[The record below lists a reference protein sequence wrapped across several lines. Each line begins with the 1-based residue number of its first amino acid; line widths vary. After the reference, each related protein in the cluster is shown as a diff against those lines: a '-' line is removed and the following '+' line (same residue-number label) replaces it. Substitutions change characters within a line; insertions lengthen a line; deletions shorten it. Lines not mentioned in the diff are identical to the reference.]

1 LNWKDEMDS
10 SVVTKGPSGPR
21 ADGSDTGAQGVLGSS
36 AGSRPGLVLK
46 MPVHP
51 LARLGGRPFRGVMP
65 RRTVRLRLTALYG
78 GLFLVSG
85 AALLA
90 ITYLLVAGL
99 PPAIAGRPFRPLGP
113 PSRGGP
119 AVALCPL
126 SQGFQKV
133 QSCLHAVALAQQ
145 SADLHGLL
153 IRSGI
158 ALVIMAVISV
168 WLGWLIAGRVLRP
181 LQVITSTTR
190 QISEENLHQ
199 RLTLPGPLD
208 ELTELG
214 DTIDGLLGRL
224 EDAFDAQR
232 NFVANASH
240 ELRTPLA
247 MMRTSLDVA
256 EAKSP
261 PVSQDASVLA
271 GKVREGLDQAD
282 RLVESFLVLA
292 RAQRGVMT
300 DLTTVCLPEVV
311 STALEARTADT
322 ADMGLTVRLQLGRAD
337 VTGSQTLLAQMVAN
351 LVGNAIRHNQPG
363 GFIDVTTHADACA
376 VRLIVENGG
385 AVLDPDQVAQLSQP
399 FKRLGADRTG
409 SAGGVGLGLSIVAA
423 IVAAHRGTLGLQP
436 GLAGGLRALIELPQA
451 GPPSPNGARG

>member
-1 LNWKDEMDS
+1 
-10 SVVTKGPSGPR
+10 VAHGAP
-21 ADGSDTGAQGVLGSS
+21 GSP
-36 AGSRPGLVLK
+36 AGSPPGLVLK
-46 MPVHP
+46 MPAGP
-51 LARLGGRPFRGVMP
+51 LARLGGRSSRGVMP

-99 PPAIAGRPFRPLGP
+99 PAAIPGRPFGALGP

-119 AVALCPL
+119 TRPSCPL
-126 SQGFQKV
+126 SQGFQ
-133 QSCLHAVALAQQ
+133 QNESCLHAFALAQQ

-158 ALVIMAVISV
+158 ALVIMAVLSI
-168 WLGWLIAGRVLRP
+168 WLGWLMAGRMLRP
-181 LQVITSTTR
+181 LRVITSTTR
-190 QISEENLHQ
+190 RISEENLHE

-208 ELTELG
+208 ELAELG

-224 EDAFDAQR
+224 EGALDAQR

-256 EAKSP
+256 EGKSP

-300 DLTTVCLPEVV
+300 DLTTVCLPQLV
-311 STALEARTADT
+311 STALDARTEDVAGMHL
-322 ADMGLTVRLQLGRAD
+322 AVRSRLGDAD
-337 VTGSQTLLAQMVAN
+337 VAGNESLLARMVAN
-351 LVGNAIRHNQPG
+351 LVGNAIGHNQPG
-363 GFIDVTTHADACA
+363 GFIDVTTEADGSA
-376 VRLIVENGG
+376 VRLIVESGG
-385 AVLDPDQVAQLSQP
+385 PLLDPDEVEQLAQP
-399 FKRLGADRTG
+399 FKRLGAERTG
-409 SAGGVGLGLSIVAA
+409 SANGVGLGLSVVAA
-423 IVAAHRGTLGLQP
+423 IVAAHRGTLDLYAGP
-436 GLAGGLRALIELPQA
+436 GGGLRACIELPRA
-451 GPPSPNGARG
+451 GPASPNGAHG

>member
-1 LNWKDEMDS
+1 MDIS
-10 SVVTKGPSGPR
+10 ALTNGRPR
-21 ADGSDTGAQGVLGSS
+21 A
-36 AGSRPGLVLK
+36 AGSG
-46 MPVHP
+46 
-51 LARLGGRPFRGVMP
+51 RLSRGVMP

-90 ITYLLVAGL
+90 ITYLLAAGL
-99 PPAIAGRPFRPLGP
+99 PPAIPRPAWLGSGQGP
-113 PSRGGP
+113 PSRSPGVPSCSP
-119 AVALCPL
+119 AH
-126 SQGFQKV
+126 GFPG
-133 QSCLHAVALAQQ
+133 SCLEAFALAQQ
-145 SADLHGLL
+145 RADLHGLL

-158 ALVIMAVISV
+158 ALVIMAVLSI
-168 WLGWLIAGRVLRP
+168 WLGWLMAGRVLRP

-190 QISEENLHQ
+190 QISEENLHE

-214 DTIDGLLGRL
+214 DTIDELLGRL

-232 NFVANASH
+232 TFVANASH

-256 EAKSP
+256 RAKSP

-300 DLTTVCLPEVV
+300 DLATVCLPELV
-311 STALEARTADT
+311 SIALEARTADT
-322 ADMGLTVRLQLGRAD
+322 ASLHLSVRVQPGDAH
-337 VTGSQTLLAQMVAN
+337 VVGSQMLLARLVDN
-351 LVGNAIRHNQPG
+351 LVDNAIRHNRPG
-363 GFIDVTTHADACA
+363 GFIDVTTEAGASA
-376 VRLIVENGG
+376 ARLIVENGG
-385 AVLDPDQVAQLSQP
+385 PLLDPDEVAQLSQP
-399 FKRLGADRTG
+399 FKRLGAERTG
-409 SAGGVGLGLSIVAA
+409 SASGVGLGLSIVAA
-423 IVAAHRGTLGLQP
+423 IVAAHRGAFDLEAGS
-436 GLAGGLRALIELPQA
+436 GGGLRVYIELPRA
-451 GPPSPNGARG
+451 GPPSPNGAHR

>member
-1 LNWKDEMDS
+1 MQS
-10 SVVTKGPSGPR
+10 SVVTNRPSERP
-21 ADGSDTGAQGVLGSS
+21 ADTSHVEL
-36 AGSRPGLVLK
+36 
-46 MPVHP
+46 
-51 LARLGGRPFRGVMP
+51 LARLGERLPRGVVP
-65 RRTVRLRLTALYG
+65 RRTVRRRLTALYG
-78 GLFLVSG
+78 GLFLVCG

-90 ITYLLVAGL
+90 ITYLLVGGFPAAL
-99 PPAIAGRPFRPLGP
+99 PGGRLFGAFGP

-119 AVALCPL
+119 TPSRCPL
-126 SQGFQKV
+126 SQGFPKT
-133 QSCLHAVALAQQ
+133 QSCLRAIALATQA
-145 SADLHGLL
+145 ADLHGLL

-158 ALVIMAVISV
+158 ALIIMAVLSI
-168 WLGWLIAGRVLRP
+168 WLGWLVAGRVLRP

-190 QISEENLHQ
+190 QISEENLHE

-214 DTIDGLLGRL
+214 DTIDGLLERL
-224 EDAFDAQR
+224 EGAFDAQR

-300 DLTTVCLPEVV
+300 DLTTVSLPQVV
-311 STALEARTADT
+311 SAALAARTADT
-322 ADMGLTVRLQLGRAD
+322 AEMHLAARVQLGSAD
-337 VTGSQTLLAQMVAN
+337 VVGSQTLLARMVAN

-363 GFIDVTTHADACA
+363 GFIDVRTESDACA
-376 VRLIVENGG
+376 ARLIVENGG
-385 AVLDPDQVAQLSQP
+385 ALLDPDEVAQLSEP
-399 FKRLGADRTG
+399 FKRLGAERTG
-409 SAGGVGLGLSIVAA
+409 SATGVGLGLSIVAS
-423 IVAAHRGTLGLQP
+423 IVTAHRGTLDLQAGP
-436 GLAGGLRALIELPQA
+436 EGGLRVLIELPQA
-451 GPPSPNGARG
+451 GPPSANRAHQ

>member
-1 LNWKDEMDS
+1 MDS
-10 SVVTKGPSGPR
+10 SAVTKGPSGPR
-21 ADGSDTGAQGVLGSS
+21 ADGSDTEAHGAPGSP
-36 AGSRPGLVLK
+36 AGSRPWLVLK
-46 MPVHP
+46 MPVRP
-51 LARLGGRPFRGVMP
+51 LARLGERFSRGVMP
-65 RRTVRLRLTALYG
+65 RRTVRLRLIALYG

-99 PPAIAGRPFRPLGP
+99 PAPIPHPPWFGP
-113 PSRGGP
+113 RYGLPSRFPGAPSCPP
-119 AVALCPL
+119 ADGLLGL
-126 SQGFQKV
+126 S
-133 QSCLHAVALAQQ
+133 SCLHAFALAQQ

-158 ALVIMAVISV
+158 ALVIMAVLSI
-168 WLGWLIAGRVLRP
+168 WLGWLMAGRVLRP

-190 QISEENLHQ
+190 QISEENLHE

-214 DTIDGLLGRL
+214 DTIDGLLERL

-271 GKVREGLDQAD
+271 AKVREGLDQAD

-311 STALEARTADT
+311 STALEARTADR
-322 ADMGLTVRLQLGRAD
+322 ANMHLAVRAQLGDAH
-337 VTGSQTLLAQMVAN
+337 VIGSQTLLAQMVAN

-363 GFIDVTTHADACA
+363 GFIRVTTEADARA
-376 VRLIVENGG
+376 ARLIVENGG
-385 AVLDPDQVAQLSQP
+385 PLLDSDQVAQLSQP

-409 SAGGVGLGLSIVAA
+409 SASGVGLGLSIVAA
-423 IVAAHRGTLGLQP
+423 IVAAHRGTLDLQAGP
-436 GLAGGLRALIELPQA
+436 GGGLRVRIELPPA
-451 GPPSPNGARG
+451 VPRPNGAHG

>member
-1 LNWKDEMDS
+1 VDS
-10 SVVTKGPSGPR
+10 SVVTKEPSGPQ
-21 ADGSDTGAQGVLGSS
+21 AEGGDTVAHGAPGSP
-36 AGSRPGLVLK
+36 AGPCPGLVLK
-46 MPVHP
+46 MPVHH
-51 LARLGGRPFRGVMP
+51 LARLGGLASRGVMP
-65 RRTVRLRLTALYG
+65 CRTVRLRLTALYG

-99 PPAIAGRPFRPLGP
+99 PIRFPPPGGAGGRASRVPHRP
-113 PSRGGP
+113 PSCSP
-119 AVALCPL
+119 AQGLC
-126 SQGFQKV
+126 G
-133 QSCLHAVALAQQ
+133 HAFAFAQQ
-145 SADLHGLL
+145 TAVLHGLL

-158 ALVIMAVISV
+158 ALVIMAVISI
-168 WLGWLIAGRVLRP
+168 WLGWLIAGHVLRP

-190 QISEENLHQ
+190 QISEENLHE
-199 RLTLPGPLD
+199 RLTLPGPRD

-224 EDAFDAQR
+224 EGAFDAHR

-261 PVSQDASVLA
+261 PVSPDASVLA

-300 DLTTVCLPEVV
+300 DLTTVCLAEVV
-311 STALEARTADT
+311 STTLDARTTDVT
-322 ADMGLTVRLQLGRAD
+322 DMGLAVRLQLGDAD
-337 VTGSQTLLAQMVAN
+337 VIGSQTLLAQMVAN
-351 LVGNAIRHNQPG
+351 LIGNAIRHNQPG
-363 GFIDVTTHADACA
+363 GFIDVTTEADAFD
-376 VRLIVENGG
+376 VLLVVENGG
-385 AVLDPDQVAQLSQP
+385 PLLDPDQVAQLSQP
-399 FKRLGADRTG
+399 FRRLGAERTR
-409 SAGGVGLGLSIVAA
+409 SASGVGLGLSIVAA
-423 IVAAHRGTLGLQP
+423 IVAAHRGTLDLQP
-436 GLAGGLRALIELPQA
+436 GPDGGLHVRIELPRA
-451 GPPSPNGARG
+451 GPPSPNGAHG

>member
-1 LNWKDEMDS
+1 M
-10 SVVTKGPSGPR
+10 VH
-21 ADGSDTGAQGVLGSS
+21 GAPGSS
-36 AGSRPGLVLK
+36 AEPRPGLVLK
-46 MPVHP
+46 MPVRS
-51 LARLGGRPFRGVMP
+51 LARLGERLSRGVMP

-99 PPAIAGRPFRPLGP
+99 PIRFPPPGGVGGLPSRVPQRP
-113 PSRGGP
+113 PSCSP
-119 AVALCPL
+119 A
-126 SQGFQKV
+126 QGF
-133 QSCLHAVALAQQ
+133 CGHPFALAQQ
-145 SADLHGLL
+145 TAVLHGLL

-158 ALVIMAVISV
+158 ALVIMAVLSI
-168 WLGWLIAGRVLRP
+168 WLGWLMAGHVLRP

-190 QISEENLHQ
+190 QISDENLHE

-214 DTIDGLLGRL
+214 DTIDALLGRL
-224 EDAFDAQR
+224 EGAFDAQR

-256 EAKSP
+256 EAKSSS
-261 PVSQDASVLA
+261 VSQDASVLA

-300 DLTTVCLPEVV
+300 DLTTVCLPEIV
-311 STALEARTADT
+311 STALDARTAEV
-322 ADMGLTVRLQLGRAD
+322 AGMHLAVRLQLGDAD
-337 VTGSQTLLAQMVAN
+337 VVGSETLLARMVAN

-363 GFIDVTTHADACA
+363 GFIDVTTEADAFA
-376 VRLIVENGG
+376 VRLVVENGG
-385 AVLDPDQVAQLSQP
+385 PSLDPDQVAQLSQP
-399 FKRLGADRTG
+399 FKRLGAERTG

-423 IVAAHRGTLGLQP
+423 IVAAHRGSLDLQEGP
-436 GLAGGLRALIELPQA
+436 GGGLRVGIELPQA
-451 GPPSPNGARG
+451 GPPSPGAHG

>member
-1 LNWKDEMDS
+1 
-10 SVVTKGPSGPR
+10 
-21 ADGSDTGAQGVLGSS
+21 
-36 AGSRPGLVLK
+36 
-46 MPVHP
+46 
-51 LARLGGRPFRGVMP
+51 MP

-99 PPAIAGRPFRPLGP
+99 PAAVPFPLGRFGGAPSRRGPPTRFPGRCCESPHAIA
-113 PSRGGP
+113 
-119 AVALCPL
+119 
-126 SQGFQKV
+126 
-133 QSCLHAVALAQQ
+133 LATQA
-145 SADLHGLL
+145 ADLHGLL

-158 ALVIMAVISV
+158 ALVVMAVLSI
-168 WLGWLIAGRVLRP
+168 WLGWLVAGRVLRP
-181 LQVITSTTR
+181 LQVITSATR
-190 QISEENLHQ
+190 QISEENLHE

-214 DTIDGLLGRL
+214 DTIDGLLERL
-224 EDAFDAQR
+224 EGAFDAQR

-256 EAKSP
+256 EAKSD
-261 PVSQDASVLA
+261 VSPDASVLA

-300 DLTTVCLPEVV
+300 DLTTVSLPRVV
-311 STALEARTADT
+311 STAVEARKAD
-322 ADMGLTVRLQLGRAD
+322 AAKLDLAVRVQLTDAD
-337 VTGSQTLLAQMVAN
+337 VTGSDTLLARMIAN

-363 GFIDVTTHADACA
+363 GFIDVTTEADACA
-376 VRLIVENGG
+376 ARLIVENGG
-385 AVLDPDQVAQLSQP
+385 PLLDPDEVAQLSQP
-399 FKRLGADRTG
+399 FKRLGAERTS
-409 SAGGVGLGLSIVAA
+409 SANGVGLGLSIVAA
-423 IVAAHRGTLGLQP
+423 IVTAHRGELDLQARP
-436 GLAGGLRALIELPQA
+436 RGGLRVCIELPPA
-451 GPPSPNGARG
+451 CARSPHGAIG

>member
-1 LNWKDEMDS
+1 MDS
-10 SVVTKGPSGPR
+10 SAVTKGPSRPR
-21 ADGSDTGAQGVLGSS
+21 AEGSDTVSPGATGSP
-36 AGSRPGLVLK
+36 AGSRPGLVLNK
-46 MPVHP
+46 PVEL
-51 LARLGGRPFRGVMP
+51 LARLGERSLRGVTP

-78 GLFLVSG
+78 GLFLVCG

-90 ITYLLVAGL
+90 ITYLLVAGF
-99 PPAIAGRPFRPLGP
+99 PAALSGRPFGAFGP
-113 PSRGGP
+113 PSRDLP
-119 AVALCPL
+119 SRPPCPP
-126 SQGFQKV
+126 SQGFSRL
-133 QSCLHAVALAQQ
+133 QSCLHAIALAQQ

-158 ALVIMAVISV
+158 ALLIMAVLSI
-168 WLGWLIAGRVLRP
+168 WLGWLMAGRVLRP

-190 QISEENLHQ
+190 QISEENLHE

-214 DTIDGLLGRL
+214 DTIDGLLERL
-224 EDAFDAQR
+224 EGAFAAQR
-232 NFVANASH
+232 IFVANASH

-256 EAKSP
+256 EAKFP

-292 RAQRGVMT
+292 RAHRGVMT

-311 STALEARTADT
+311 STALDARTADVT
-322 ADMGLTVRLQLGRAD
+322 DMHLAVRLQLGDGD
-337 VTGSQTLLAQMVAN
+337 VIGSQTLLAQLVAN

-363 GFIDVTTHADACA
+363 GFIDVTTEADAFA
-376 VRLIVENGG
+376 VRLVVENGG
-385 AVLDPDQVAQLSQP
+385 PLLDPDEVAQLSQP

-409 SAGGVGLGLSIVAA
+409 PAGGVGLGLSIVAA
-423 IVAAHRGTLGLQP
+423 IVTAHRGTLDLQAGP
-436 GLAGGLRALIELPQA
+436 GGGLRVLVELPQA
-451 GPPSPNGARG
+451 GPPSPNGVHR

>member
-1 LNWKDEMDS
+1 
-10 SVVTKGPSGPR
+10 VARGAP
-21 ADGSDTGAQGVLGSS
+21 GSP

-46 MPVHP
+46 MPVRP
-51 LARLGGRPFRGVMP
+51 LARLGERVSRGAIP
-65 RRTVRLRLTALYG
+65 RRTVRLRLTAVYG

-99 PPAIAGRPFRPLGP
+99 PATLPRFPEGFSGAPSRSRPEKRSFPPCCSSPRAIAF
-113 PSRGGP
+113 
-119 AVALCPL
+119 
-126 SQGFQKV
+126 
-133 QSCLHAVALAQQ
+133 AQQ
-145 SADLHGLL
+145 TADLHGLL

-158 ALVIMAVISV
+158 ALVIMAVLSI
-168 WLGWLIAGRVLRP
+168 WLGWFMAGRVLRP

-214 DTIDGLLGRL
+214 DTIDGLLERL
-224 EDAFDAQR
+224 EGAFDAQR

-261 PVSQDASVLA
+261 PASQDASVLA

-300 DLTTVCLPEVV
+300 DLTTVSLPQLV

-322 ADMGLTVRLQLGRAD
+322 ADMGLAVRLQLGDAD
-337 VTGSQTLLAQMVAN
+337 VIGSEALLARMVAN

-363 GFIDVTTHADACA
+363 GFIDVTTEADACA
-376 VRLIVENGG
+376 ARLIVENGG
-385 AVLDPDQVAQLSQP
+385 PLLDPDDVEQLAQP
-399 FKRLGADRTG
+399 FKRLGAERTG
-409 SAGGVGLGLSIVAA
+409 SADGVGLGLSIVAA
-423 IVAAHRGTLGLQP
+423 IVAAHRGTLDLQAAP
-436 GLAGGLRALIELPQA
+436 RGGLRVHIELPLA
-451 GPPSPNGARG
+451 GPAGRNGSHR

>member
-1 LNWKDEMDS
+1 
-10 SVVTKGPSGPR
+10 VAHGTSGS
-21 ADGSDTGAQGVLGSS
+21 A

-51 LARLGGRPFRGVMP
+51 LARLGERLSRGVMP
-65 RRTVRLRLTALYG
+65 RRTVRLRLTAVYG

-99 PPAIAGRPFRPLGP
+99 PAALPRFPTTPPRRPCCASRPF
-113 PSRGGP
+113 
-119 AVALCPL
+119 
-126 SQGFQKV
+126 SQGFP
-133 QSCLHAVALAQQ
+133 SPHAIAFAQQ
-145 SADLHGLL
+145 AADLHGLL

-158 ALVIMAVISV
+158 ALVIMAVLSI
-168 WLGWLIAGRVLRP
+168 WLGWVMAGRVLRP
-181 LQVITSTTR
+181 LQVITSATR
-190 QISEENLHQ
+190 QISEENLHE

-224 EDAFDAQR
+224 EEAFDAQR

-261 PVSQDASVLA
+261 PVSQDACVLA

-300 DLTTVCLPEVV
+300 DLTTVSLPQVV
-311 STALEARTADT
+311 SAALDARTADA
-322 ADMGLTVRLQLGRAD
+322 ADMGLAVRLQLGDAD
-337 VTGSQTLLAQMVAN
+337 VTGSQTLIARMVAN

-363 GFIDVTTHADACA
+363 GFIDAITEADACA
-376 VRLIVENGG
+376 ARLIVENGG
-385 AVLDPDQVAQLSQP
+385 PLLDADEVEQLAQP
-399 FKRLGADRTG
+399 FKRLGAERTG
-409 SAGGVGLGLSIVAA
+409 CADGVGLGLSIVAA
-423 IVAAHRGTLGLQP
+423 IVAAHRGTLDLQP
-436 GLAGGLRALIELPQA
+436 GPGGGLRACIELPQA
-451 GPPSPNGARG
+451 GPPSPNRAHG

>member
-1 LNWKDEMDS
+1 MQS
-10 SVVTKGPSGPR
+10 SVVTNRPSERP
-21 ADGSDTGAQGVLGSS
+21 ADTSHVEL
-36 AGSRPGLVLK
+36 
-46 MPVHP
+46 
-51 LARLGGRPFRGVMP
+51 LARLGERLPRGVMP

-78 GLFLVSG
+78 GLFLVCG

-90 ITYLLVAGL
+90 ITYLLVAGFPAEL
-99 PPAIAGRPFRPLGP
+99 PGRPSGAFGP

-119 AVALCPL
+119 TASRCPL
-126 SQGFQKV
+126 SQGFSKT
-133 QSCLHAVALAQQ
+133 QSCLRAIALATQA
-145 SADLHGLL
+145 ADRHGLL

-158 ALVIMAVISV
+158 ALVIMAVLSI
-168 WLGWLIAGRVLRP
+168 WLGWLMAGRVLRP
-181 LQVITSTTR
+181 LQVMTSTTR
-190 QISEENLHQ
+190 QISEENLHE

-214 DTIDGLLGRL
+214 DTIDGLLERL
-224 EDAFDAQR
+224 EGAFDAQR

-300 DLTTVCLPEVV
+300 DLTTVSLPQVV
-311 STALEARTADT
+311 SAALAARTADT
-322 ADMGLTVRLQLGRAD
+322 ADMHLAARVELGSAD
-337 VTGSQTLLAQMVAN
+337 VVGSQTLLARMVAN

-363 GFIDVTTHADACA
+363 GFIDVRTESDACA
-376 VRLIVENGG
+376 ARLIVENGG
-385 AVLDPDQVAQLSQP
+385 ALLDPDEVAQLSQP
-399 FKRLGADRTG
+399 FKRLSAERTG
-409 SAGGVGLGLSIVAA
+409 FASGVGLGLSIVAS
-423 IVAAHRGTLGLQP
+423 IVTAHRGTLDLQAGP
-436 GLAGGLRALIELPQA
+436 EGGLRVVIELPQA
-451 GPPSPNGARG
+451 GPPDANGAHQ

>member
-1 LNWKDEMDS
+1 MDS

-21 ADGSDTGAQGVLGSS
+21 AERSGTVAHGGPGSP

-46 MPVHP
+46 MPVRP
-51 LARLGGRPFRGVMP
+51 LVRLGERLSRGVLP

-90 ITYLLVAGL
+90 ITYLLAAGL
-99 PPAIAGRPFRPLGP
+99 PAPVPRPPWLGSGNGP
-113 PSRGGP
+113 PSHSLGVPPCSPARGQ
-119 AVALCPL
+119 V
-126 SQGFQKV
+126 S
-133 QSCLHAVALAQQ
+133 SCLRAFALAQQ

-158 ALVIMAVISV
+158 ALIVMAVLSI
-168 WLGWLIAGRVLRP
+168 WLGWLMAGRVLRP
-181 LQVITSTTR
+181 VQVITSTTR
-190 QISEENLHQ
+190 QISEENLHE

-292 RAQRGVMT
+292 RAQRGEMT
-300 DLTTVCLPEVV
+300 DLTTVSLPEVV
-311 STALEARTADT
+311 STALDARTADV
-322 ADMGLTVRLQLGRAD
+322 ADMHLAVRVQPGDAD
-337 VTGSQTLLAQMVAN
+337 VVGSQTLLAQMVAN

-363 GFIDVTTHADACA
+363 GFIEVSTEADACT

-385 AVLDPDQVAQLSQP
+385 PLLDPDEVAQLSQP
-399 FKRLGADRTG
+399 FKRLGAERTG
-409 SAGGVGLGLSIVAA
+409 SASGVGLGLSVVAA
-423 IVAAHRGTLGLQP
+423 IVAAHRGTLDLQAGP
-436 GLAGGLRALIELPQA
+436 GGGLRACIELPQA
-451 GPPSPNGARG
+451 DPPSPNGAHG

>member
-1 LNWKDEMDS
+1 MDS
-10 SVVTKGPSGPR
+10 SVVTNGPSERRVGR
-21 ADGSDTGAQGVLGSS
+21 SHVELLTRLSE
-36 AGSRPGLVLK
+36 R
-46 MPVHP
+46 
-51 LARLGGRPFRGVMP
+51 LARGVMP

-99 PPAIAGRPFRPLGP
+99 PAPMPRAPWLESGP

-119 AVALCPL
+119 PSCAP
-126 SQGFQKV
+126 SQGLARAE
-133 QSCLHAVALAQQ
+133 SCARAIALATQA
-145 SADLHGLL
+145 ADLHGLL
-153 IRSGI
+153 MRSGV
-158 ALVIMAVISV
+158 ALVIMAVLSI
-168 WLGWLIAGRVLRP
+168 WLGWLMAGRVLRP
-181 LQVITSTTR
+181 LQVITATTR
-190 QISEENLHQ
+190 QISEENLHE

-214 DTIDGLLGRL
+214 DTIDALMGRL
-224 EDAFDAQR
+224 EDAFAAQR
-232 NFVANASH
+232 IFVANASH

-292 RAQRGVMT
+292 RAQGGVMT
-300 DLTTVCLPEVV
+300 DLTTVRLPKLV
-311 STALEARTADT
+311 SAALDARTAAT
-322 ADMGLTVRLQLGRAD
+322 ADMHLDVQVQLRDAD

-351 LVGNAIRHNQPG
+351 LIGNAIRHNQPG
-363 GFIDVTTHADACA
+363 GFIDVATEADGSA
-376 VRLIVENGG
+376 VRLVVENGG
-385 AVLDPDQVAQLSQP
+385 PPLDPDQVAQLSQP

-409 SAGGVGLGLSIVAA
+409 SASGVGLGLSIVAA
-423 IVAAHRGTLGLQP
+423 IAAAHRGTLDLQAGP
-436 GLAGGLRALIELPQA
+436 AGGLRVCVELPQA
-451 GPPSPNGARG
+451 GPASPNGAHG

>member
-1 LNWKDEMDS
+1 MDS

-21 ADGSDTGAQGVLGSS
+21 AGASETVARAAPGSS
-36 AGSRPGLVLK
+36 AGSRPGLALT
-46 MPVHP
+46 MPVRP
-51 LARLGGRPFRGVMP
+51 LARLGERLCRGVMP

-99 PPAIAGRPFRPLGP
+99 PATLSRFPRGASGGPPRDGPEPGSFGPCCSSPRAIAF
-113 PSRGGP
+113 
-119 AVALCPL
+119 
-126 SQGFQKV
+126 
-133 QSCLHAVALAQQ
+133 AQQ
-145 SADLHGLL
+145 TADLHGLL

-158 ALVIMAVISV
+158 ALVIMAVLSI
-168 WLGWLIAGRVLRP
+168 WLGWFMAGRVLRP

-190 QISEENLHQ
+190 QISEENLHE

-214 DTIDGLLGRL
+214 DTIDGLLERL
-224 EDAFDAQR
+224 EGAFDAQR

-256 EAKSP
+256 EGKSP
-261 PVSQDASVLA
+261 PVSRDASVLA

-300 DLTTVCLPEVV
+300 DLTTVCLPEAV

-322 ADMGLTVRLQLGRAD
+322 ADMGLAVRLQLGDAD
-337 VTGSQTLLAQMVAN
+337 VAGSQTLLARMVAN
-351 LVGNAIRHNQPG
+351 LVGNAVRHNQPG
-363 GFIDVTTHADACA
+363 GFIDIITEADACA
-376 VRLIVENGG
+376 ARLIVENGG
-385 AVLDPDQVAQLSQP
+385 PMLDPDEVGQLSQP
-399 FKRLGADRTG
+399 FKRLGAERTR
-409 SAGGVGLGLSIVAA
+409 SADGVGLGLSIVAT
-423 IVAAHRGTLGLQP
+423 IVAAHRGTLDLQAAP
-436 GLAGGLRALIELPQA
+436 AGGLRVCIELPQA
-451 GPPSPNGARG
+451 GPAGPDGAHG

>member
-1 LNWKDEMDS
+1 MDS
-10 SVVTKGPSGPR
+10 SVVTQGPSGPR
-21 ADGSDTGAQGVLGSS
+21 AGESDPVAHAVDGSP
-36 AGSRPGLVLK
+36 AGPRPGLVPNL
-46 MPVHP
+46 PVQP
-51 LARLGGRPFRGVMP
+51 LARLSGRASRGVMP

-78 GLFLVSG
+78 CLFLVCG

-90 ITYLLVAGL
+90 ITYLLVARFPAAL
-99 PPAIAGRPFRPLGP
+99 PGRPFGAFGP

-119 AVALCPL
+119 TPSRCPV
-126 SQGFQKV
+126 SQGFSKT
-133 QSCLHAVALAQQ
+133 QSCLHAIALATQA
-145 SADLHGLL
+145 ADLHDLL
-153 IRSGI
+153 TRSGI
-158 ALVIMAVISV
+158 ALVIMAVLSI
-168 WLGWLIAGRVLRP
+168 WLGWLVAGRVLRP

-232 NFVANASH
+232 SFVANASH

-261 PVSQDASVLA
+261 PVSQDACVLA

-292 RAQRGVMT
+292 RAQRGAMT
-300 DLTTVCLPEVV
+300 DLTTVSLPQVV
-311 STALEARTADT
+311 SAALRTRTADT
-322 ADMGLTVRLQLGRAD
+322 ANMHLAVRLQLGDAS
-337 VTGSQTLLAQMVAN
+337 VTGSRTLLAQMVDN

-363 GFIDVTTHADACA
+363 GFIYAITEADGSH

-385 AVLDPDQVAQLSQP
+385 PLLDPDEVAQLAQP
-399 FKRLGADRTG
+399 FKRLGAERTG
-409 SAGGVGLGLSIVAA
+409 SVNGVGIGLSIVAA
-423 IVAAHRGTLGLQP
+423 IVAAHRGTLDLSAGP
-436 GLAGGLRALIELPQA
+436 GGGLRVCIELPQA
-451 GPPSPNGARG
+451 GPPKPNGAHG